1 MSFVKH
7 IALLLVLLIAGCGDI
22 TDDLAPSGD
31 DKRPEVVAGSPGHD
45 VGQVGPDFTLSDTL
59 RNLVTLS
66 SELTAADGVVLY
78 FNMWCPICD
87 SHMSHIR
94 TDIAPD
100 FPSVD
105 FLMVDYVTGS
115 VSASRSAQLSNG
127 YTDFTV
133 LADVDQSVLDQ
144 YHATMGTTVVIDS
157 TGMVRMNEDYKDGVK
172 LRNIL
177 EALP

>member
-1 MSFVKH
+1 MSFVKG
-7 IALLLVLLIAGCGDI
+7 IALIAVLLTAGCGDI
-22 TDDLAPSGD
+22 TDDLVPSGD
-31 DKRPEVVAGSPGHD
+31 DKRPTVVAGSPGPD
-45 VGQVGPDFTLSDTL
+45 VGQVAPDFTLSDTL
-59 RNLVTLS
+59 GNPVTLS
-66 SELTAADGVVLY
+66 SEFATMDGMVLY

-94 TDIAPD
+94 TDVAPD

-115 VSASRSAQLSNG
+115 VSAARSAQLSNG

-133 LADVDQSVLDQ
+133 LVDVGQSVLDQ

-157 TGMVRMNEDYKDGVK
+157 TGVVRMNEDYKDGVK
-172 LRNIL
+172 LRNVL